1 MLRNKNITIM
11 NIDIRFNETGKI
23 IAAYNGKDITMDES
37 PYMIYLATAGMCS
50 AVYVRA
56 FFSQRDMSLE
66 GVKLT
71 QIISYNRAT
80 NMVENMEIKVD
91 LPKTFPTKYNKAI
104 KAVVDQCPVK
114 KHMVTPPVVS
124 VTTNLDVAV
133 EA

>member
-1 MLRNKNITIM
+1 M

-23 IAAYNGKDITMDES
+23 IASYNGKDITMDES

-56 FFSQRDMSLE
+56 FLSQRQMSLD
-66 GVKLT
+66 GVSLQ
-71 QIISYNRAT
+71 QIITYNRMT
-80 NMVENMEIKVD
+80 NMVENIEINVD
-91 LPKTFPTKYNKAI
+91 LPDTFPTKYNKAI

-114 KHMVTPPVVS
+114 KHMVTPPNVM

-133 EA
+133 KA